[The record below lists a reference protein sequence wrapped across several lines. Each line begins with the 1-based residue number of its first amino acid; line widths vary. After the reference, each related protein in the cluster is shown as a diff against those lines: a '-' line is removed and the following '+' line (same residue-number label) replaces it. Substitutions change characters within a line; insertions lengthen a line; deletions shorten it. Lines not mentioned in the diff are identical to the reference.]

1 MNLAQWV
8 ASKLFLMRAPP
19 PRPNA
24 ADKQSKPPPSSWHR
38 VLGISEFAGN
48 DEIRSAYRSL
58 ISRYHPDKVNSLGE
72 ESKALAE
79 GKSKEIT
86 AAYREAMNSRGG
98 FADTN

>member
-19 PRPNA
+19 PQPSA
-24 ADKQSKPPPSSWHR
+24 ADKRSKAPPSSWHR
-38 VLGISEFAGN
+38 VLGISEFAGD

-58 ISRYHPDKVNSLGE
+58 ISRYHPDKFSNLGE

-79 GKSKEIT
+79 RKSKEIT
-86 AAYREAMNSRGG
+86 AAYREAMSSRGG
-98 FADTN
+98 FADSN